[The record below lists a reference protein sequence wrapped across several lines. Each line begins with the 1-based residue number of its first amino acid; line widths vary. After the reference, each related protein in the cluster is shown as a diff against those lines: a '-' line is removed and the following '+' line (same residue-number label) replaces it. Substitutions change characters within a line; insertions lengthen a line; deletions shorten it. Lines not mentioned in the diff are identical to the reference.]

1 MSQKLPVTGFK
12 WVEETSQVNEHF
24 IISYSEEIYKGYF
37 IEVDAKYSE
46 KLCDLY
52 TKNKNWKVEN
62 LVANLRNNNGYVIQM
77 RNLKQA
83 LKKGLVLKKG
93 HNIIR
98 FN

>member
-52 TKNKNWKVEN
+52 TKNKN
-62 LVANLRNNNGYVIQM
+62 
-77 RNLKQA
+77 
-83 LKKGLVLKKG
+83 
-93 HNIIR
+93 
-98 FN
+98 